1 MYWRLLRSNF
11 PINRFDFLFRLAS
24 RQNERNILKT
34 PLSTLGVYNEYIF
47 ISIILERTIQTKN
60 LTP

>member
-11 PINRFDFLFRLAS
+11 PINRFDFLFRLAL

-34 PLSTLGVYNEYIF
+34 PLSTLGVYNEYSHF
-47 ISIILERTIQTKN
+47 HNPREDN
-60 LTP
+60 PN